1 LEFSVRSDSQL
12 PELHDPLEQ
21 SRLRAAKKRDTG
33 AKTSYID
40 DFTSSCSVP
49 NLSTDLRSSPV
60 LSHRPDGSPPPP
72 AAGAVTRQSSDS
84 TIAVGPSARTV
95 KISSINVD
103 NVPQPP
109 SNSVAKPP
117 PPPPPP
123 PPPAPPPPPP
133 GSAPP
138 PPPPPPGKGVPG
150 APLPPAAKP
159 NPLRKLHWNKLAA
172 PQVTHGKEKDIWSAI
187 RVSSVIDISAQLN
200 TFEELFALKKPAA
213 LASRRL
219 STASSSANVAGRVLD
234 IKRSN
239 ALGILLS
246 KLGNFSDVITGILS
260 LNDSAVPK
268 NLRDALLNAWPTQ
281 EDISLVLSYTEDARK
296 TDVSAVEKLDKPER
310 FVYEASERTD
320 AEPMLRI
327 WCLRDSVV
335 EIGNSIAHQCSI
347 VKKVCSALIRSE
359 ALKSFLAVV
368 LTLGNTMNYGSSV
381 GNAFGFDISIL
392 NTLSSIKSND
402 NSCSLLSFALGLAE
416 CHAPQSFN
424 IPMEL
429 QCVSTLPAHTVANLK
444 KDAQQM
450 AAKASLVENI
460 ALSHSCTDQELKNN
474 FDRMVTE
481 IRDAA
486 AVAKSNFDAA
496 EESSRNLAIYSGRSD
511 RDLDSFDADAF
522 FSTLSSFVSEFKI
535 ERENRIREKSLQSK
549 ADASGAAGAKKRPK
563 TNQGTL
569 LCYNRVRN
577 P

>member
-1 LEFSVRSDSQL
+1 
-12 PELHDPLEQ
+12 
-21 SRLRAAKKRDTG
+21 
-33 AKTSYID
+33 
-40 DFTSSCSVP
+40 
-49 NLSTDLRSSPV
+49 
-60 LSHRPDGSPPPP
+60 
-72 AAGAVTRQSSDS
+72 
-84 TIAVGPSARTV
+84 
-95 KISSINVD
+95 
-103 NVPQPP
+103 
-109 SNSVAKPP
+109 
-117 PPPPPP
+117 
-123 PPPAPPPPPP
+123 
-133 GSAPP
+133 
-138 PPPPPPGKGVPG
+138 
-150 APLPPAAKP
+150 
-159 NPLRKLHWNKLAA
+159 LRKLHWNKLAA
-172 PQVTHGKEKDIWSAI
+172 PQVSHGKEKDIWSAI

-219 STASSSANVAGRVLD
+219 STASSSANVSGRVLD

-260 LNDSAVPK
+260 FNDSAVPK

-296 TDVSAVEKLDKPER
+296 TDASAVEKLDKPER

-335 EIGNSIAHQCSI
+335 EIGNSIAHQCST

-368 LTLGNTMNYGSSV
+368 LTLGNTMNHGSSV

-392 NTLSSIKSND
+392 NTLSAIKSND

-416 CHAPQSFN
+416 SHAPQSFN

-429 QCVSTLPAHTVANLK
+429 QCVSTLPAYTVANLK

-460 ALSHSCTDQELKNN
+460 ALSQFCTDQELKNN
-474 FDRMVTE
+474 FDRMVKE

-522 FSTLSSFVSEFKI
+522 FSTLSSFVSEFKT

-569 LCYNRVRN
+569 LCYNRIRK